1 VLKQGSAA
9 PDVEHLGAEA
19 DGEDG
24 LAEVV
29 SVLEE
34 ELVDVFAGGVGGV
47 ALLDG
52 LLAVL
57 LGVDVGGA
65 AGEEDAVA
73 GGDELGGGCG
83 RDIEWD
89 LDGSAAGAG
98 DGLGVLGPG
107 PAVVVGVGGGGE
119 RDGDAGRG
127 AGGRGWA
134 WGGGAMGQVR
144 GSRFEVRGRRGGDW
158 Y

>member
-1 VLKQGSAA
+1 MVAGVDGKAGFEVRGSRSGGGARVEGGGGGDGGEEGVGGEDGGVGDGYGAAGGVVDGHGGEVLKQGSAA

-57 LGVDVGGA
+57 LRVDVGSRTGQ
-65 AGEEDAVA
+65 EDALAV
-73 GGDELGGGCG
+73 GDELG
-83 RDIEWD
+83 
-89 LDGSAAGAG
+89 
-98 DGLGVLGPG
+98 
-107 PAVVVGVGGGGE
+107 
-119 RDGDAGRG
+119 
-127 AGGRGWA
+127 
-134 WGGGAMGQVR
+134 
-144 GSRFEVRGRRGGDW
+144 RGRR
-158 Y
+158 